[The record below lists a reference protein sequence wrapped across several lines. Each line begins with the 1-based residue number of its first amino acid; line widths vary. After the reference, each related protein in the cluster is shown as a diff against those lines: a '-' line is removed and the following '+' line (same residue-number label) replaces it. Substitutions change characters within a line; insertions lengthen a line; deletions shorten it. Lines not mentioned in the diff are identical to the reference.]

1 MTKEVSKALKRM
13 SDANYR
19 KPSERKDVCAACKH
33 SEVVA
38 GDVRGRLRC
47 HKIRAYVQS
56 YGKCDH
62 HEPSA

>member
-1 MTKEVSKALKRM
+1 MIKGVTKALKRM

-33 SEVVA
+33 SEVYEN
-38 GDVRGRLRC
+38 GRQGKLRC
-47 HKIRAYVQS
+47 HKLRAYVQS
-56 YGKCDH
+56 YGRCDH